1 MAIKLITDSVAD
13 IPPAL
18 VKKHDILVFPLTVNF
33 EDGSYVDGVD
43 LTGEQFF
50 EKLNEAKTLPTTS
63 QVTVGVFV
71 EKFQQLLEETDD
83 QYFGLFMSAK
93 MSNTYN
99 AALQATVELDTNRI
113 KVVDSR
119 LVSFT
124 FGQIVLALAEFLPK
138 AKSLEQLEEVAN
150 KLIDATKSRYI
161 VDTLDS
167 LHKGGRLSATE
178 KFFGSMLNIKPILT
192 IVDGELRAA
201 DKMRGRKKA
210 IKFVQSWIEKNDYD
224 LNGKYVSLF
233 HACAEESLGILK
245 SGILE
250 RFPKAIITESEIG
263 AVVGTHSGPGC
274 VAFSFIDIDKENI
287 G

>member
-13 IPPAL
+13 IPAAL
-18 VKKHDILVFPLTVNF
+18 VKKYDILVFPLTVNF

-50 EKLNEAKTLPTTS
+50 EKLKEAKTLPTTS
-63 QVTVGVFV
+63 QVIVGVFV
-71 EKFQQLLEETDD
+71 EKFQQLLDETDD

-93 MSNTYN
+93 MSNTFN
-99 AALQATVELDTNRI
+99 AALQATVELNTDRI

-124 FGQIVLALAEFLPK
+124 FGQIVLALADFLPK
-138 AKSLEQLEEVAN
+138 ANSLEQLEVVAN
-150 KLIDATKSRYI
+150 KLIDATRSRYV
-161 VDTLDS
+161 VDTLEY

-178 KFFGSMLNIKPILT
+178 AFFGSMLKIKPILT
-192 IVDGELRAA
+192 ITDGELRGV
-201 DKMRGRKKA
+201 DKVRGRKKG
-210 IKFVQSWIEKNDYD
+210 IQFVLNWLKENDYD
-224 LNGKYVSLF
+224 LNDKYVSVY
-233 HACAEESLGILK
+233 HACTEESMEVLK
-245 SGILE
+245 SYLLE
-250 RFPKAIITESEIG
+250 RFPKAIITEAAIG

-274 VAFSFIDIDKENI
+274 LALSFIDMDKEDI